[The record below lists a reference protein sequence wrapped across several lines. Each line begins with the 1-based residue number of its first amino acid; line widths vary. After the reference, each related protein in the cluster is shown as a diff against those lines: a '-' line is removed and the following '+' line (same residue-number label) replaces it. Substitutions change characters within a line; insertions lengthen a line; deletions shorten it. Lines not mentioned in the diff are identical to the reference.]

1 MFRTEENPLISI
13 IMPVYN
19 REQLILATIQSIISQ
34 TYAHWELIIID
45 DGSTDGTEQ
54 AINRF
59 QDERI
64 QFHKAGRTGIIG
76 KLKNIGL
83 EHASGALIG
92 FMDSDDLWR
101 EDKLEKQVVAFGKYP
116 DAGYSLTGG
125 YTFYELGKPVQYYYK
140 ERSGELYGDL
150 LEAFFLARIAALI
163 PTLVF
168 RRECLASVPSFDESR
183 KFSDNAFLLQLAAL
197 FKGVVLYEPFLYRRL
212 HESNM
217 TSDQWELGYTE
228 YEKLIIEYR
237 DKALLKEGI
246 AREALFRVYLNYGEK
261 CLRYGQRSKA
271 RRIFL
276 KAWGLRP
283 FSIVGLR
290 KVIKALGFTT

>member
-1 MFRTEENPLISI
+1 MFPTEENPLVSI

-19 REQLILATIQSIISQ
+19 REELISTTIQSIISQ
-34 TYAHWELIIID
+34 TYSHWELIIID
-45 DGSTDGTEQ
+45 DGSSDGTEQ

-59 QDERI
+59 QDARI
-64 QFHKAGRTGIIG
+64 QFHKAGRRGIIG
-76 KLKNIGL
+76 QLKNIGL
-83 EHASGALIG
+83 DHARGALIG
-92 FMDSDDLWR
+92 FMDSDDLWK
-101 EDKLEKQVVAFGKYP
+101 EDKLEMQVSAFGKYP

-140 ERSGELYGDL
+140 ERSGELYGHL

-168 RRECLASVPSFDESR
+168 RRACLAEISSFDESR
-183 KFSDNAFLLQLAAL
+183 KFSDNAFLLQLAAK
-197 FKGVVLYEPFLYRRL
+197 FKGVVLYEAFLYRRL

-228 YEKLIIEYR
+228 YENLIIEYR
-237 DKALLKEGI
+237 DKALLKPGI
-246 AREALFRVYLNYGEK
+246 AREALFRLYLNYGEK
-261 CLRYGQRSKA
+261 CLRFGQRSKA

-283 FSIVGLR
+283 FSIVAVR
-290 KVIKALGFTT
+290 KVVKSIGFTT